1 MTQEKVTAF
10 NWKRFWEGAA
20 LGFAV
25 PLLLLIALIGE
36 AKRLCVPSSPASASE
51 RRDDAE

>member
-36 AKRLCVPSSPASASE
+36 IRCSFTRLGIGE
-51 RRDDAE
+51 KG